1 MKDLSILNSK
11 VFAHR
16 GLHNDVVMENT
27 MEAFKQAIS
36 KKIPIELDVHILKD
50 KTIVVFHDRNLK
62 RLYKK
67 NISIKDLDY
76 KNLSKLTDNKVPK
89 LEEVLKQINGKV
101 PVIVEIKKDSKKY
114 TLEKELVKQLDNYN
128 GLFAVKSFNRRS
140 MYWFK
145 RHRNDYVRGL
155 LVHNRYYSIPDKIK
169 LKYNILRIKPD
180 FLSVNYNLLGKRFIK
195 KYNKKMKILAWT
207 IKSEETFVDYKFL
220 CDGLICENINHL
232 ERKLK

>member
-16 GLHNDVVMENT
+16 GLHNDEIVENT
-27 MEAFKQAIS
+27 MEAFKEAIN
-36 KKIPIELDVHILKD
+36 KKIPIELDVHLLKD
-50 KTIVVFHDRNLK
+50 KTIVVFHDKDLK

-67 NISIKDLDY
+67 NIAIKDLDY
-76 KNLSKLTDNKVPK
+76 KKLSKLTDNKVPK
-89 LEEVLKQINGKV
+89 LEAVLKQIDGKV
-101 PVIVEIKKDSKKY
+101 PVIVEIKKDSKKF
-114 TLEKELVKQLDNYN
+114 TLEKELVKQLDNYK

-145 RHRNDYVRGL
+145 KHRSDYVRGL
-155 LVHNRYYSIPDKIK
+155 LIHNRYYSLPDKMK

-180 FLSVNYNLLGKRFIK
+180 FLSVNYNLLDKKFIRR
-195 KYNKKMKILAWT
+195 YNKKMKILAWT

-220 CDGLICENINHL
+220 CDGLICENINNL